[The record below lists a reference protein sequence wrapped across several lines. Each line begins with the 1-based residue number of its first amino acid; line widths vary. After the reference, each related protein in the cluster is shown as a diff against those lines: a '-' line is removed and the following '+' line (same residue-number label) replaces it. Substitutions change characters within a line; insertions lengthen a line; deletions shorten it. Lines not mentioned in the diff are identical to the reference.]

1 LEFTG
6 VLGDLSMAI
15 AKLKRSWMVLFCVPL
30 IFLTLPSWGQS
41 SVATLEQQLQTSV
54 NKKHW
59 SQALQIVDRLIPLV
73 PQQARQLKQYRVQIE
88 QLSRNSISSPGQS
101 QVKSLPQGLVS
112 IKRREHGVPVVDV
125 VFNRRKTFEML
136 VDSGASLTVITRPM
150 AAALGLNSPEK
161 VVQIITTKTANGE
174 TKMPI
179 VYVSAITV
187 GGLTTT
193 QVPIAIAGP
202 DLDIGLLGQD
212 FLQQYDVSLK
222 SNRIEF
228 HDRH

>member
-1 LEFTG
+1 
-6 VLGDLSMAI
+6 MAI

-30 IFLTLPSWGQS
+30 IFSTLPSWGQS
-41 SVATLEQQLQTSV
+41 SVATLEQQLQNAV
-54 NKKHW
+54 NQKHW
-59 SQALQIVDRLIPLV
+59 SLALQIVDRLIPLV
-73 PQQARQLKQYRVQIE
+73 PQQAPQLKQYRVQIE
-88 QLSRNSISSPGQS
+88 QLSRNSLASPAKP
-101 QVKSLPQGLVS
+101 QVKPLPQGLVS

-125 VFNRRKTFEML
+125 TFNQRKTFEML

-161 VVQIITTKTANGE
+161 VVQIITTKTANGD

-228 HDRH
+228 HDRR

>member
-1 LEFTG
+1 
-6 VLGDLSMAI
+6 VLGHLSMAI

-30 IFLTLPSWGQS
+30 LFATLPSWGQS
-41 SVATLEQQLQTSV
+41 SVATLEQQLQTAV
-54 NKKHW
+54 AQKNW
-59 SQALQIVDRLIPLV
+59 SQALQIVDRLIPLA
-73 PQQARQLKQYRVQIE
+73 PKQASQLKQYRVKIE
-88 QLSRNSISSPGQS
+88 QLSRNSISTPVKAQG
-101 QVKSLPQGLVS
+101 KSLPQGLVP

-125 VFNRRKTFEML
+125 AFNQRKSFEML

-150 AAALGLNSPEK
+150 AAALGLNSPDK

-187 GGLTTT
+187 GGLTAT
-193 QVPIAIAGP
+193 QVPVAIAGP
-202 DLDIGLLGQD
+202 DLDMGLLGQD
-212 FLQQYDVSLK
+212 FLQRYDVNLK

-228 HDRH
+228 HDRK

>member
-1 LEFTG
+1 
-6 VLGDLSMAI
+6 MAI

-41 SVATLEQQLQTSV
+41 SVATLEQQLQNAV
-54 NKKHW
+54 NQKNW
-59 SQALQIVDRLIPLV
+59 SQALQIVDRLISRV
-73 PQQARQLKQYRVQIE
+73 PQQASQLKQYRVQIE
-88 QLSRNSISSPGQS
+88 QLSRNSIASPGQS

-112 IKRREHGVPVVDV
+112 IKRREHGVPVDV
-125 VFNRRKTFEML
+125 TFNQRKTFEML

-161 VVQIITTKTANGE
+161 VVQIITTKTANGD

-228 HDRH
+228 HDRR